1 MGKGGEGAGQF
12 YTTYPNIVFV
22 GILLGWTLKIP
33 NTLGWIPTVAIPNP
47 DQPPLEIFLTQSL
60 FQYQNEIV
68 WIIFKICN
76 TTKIT
81 TDKRVLGFCW
91 DDYLKISNL
100 KLGKSESVEQI
111 TANVS
116 NIHHNT
122 FDMGGVRK
130 WPLVEGPPISV
141 GRLVLMLT
149 TLGEQLL
156 FLMQHDIISPTGV
169 CHKCL
174 QVITGEWIA
183 KGNWRYWKCLD
194 CKVVTS
200 CRFGTVLYKSKL
212 KIKNW
217 VLLALGCS
225 KNTLFPTKK

>member
-1 MGKGGEGAGQF
+1 MKS
-12 YTTYPNIVFV
+12 I
-22 GILLGWTLKIP
+22 K
-33 NTLGWIPTVAIPNP
+33 
-47 DQPPLEIFLTQSL
+47 
-60 FQYQNEIV
+60 
-68 WIIFKICN
+68 
-76 TTKIT
+76 
-81 TDKRVLGFCW
+81 
-91 DDYLKISNL
+91 
-100 KLGKSESVEQI
+100 KSESVEQV
-111 TANVS
+111 TS
-116 NIHHNT
+116 NASNFQHNN

-174 QVITGEWIA
+174 QVITGDWIV
-183 KGNWRYWKCLD
+183 KGNLRYWKCLA

-217 VLLALGCS
+217 VLLAYCFTERNRTYAQTANEASLPQEGYEDRTLSPRTINRWFRYFRMLCRQDFR
-225 KNTLFPTKK
+225 KNEDSFE